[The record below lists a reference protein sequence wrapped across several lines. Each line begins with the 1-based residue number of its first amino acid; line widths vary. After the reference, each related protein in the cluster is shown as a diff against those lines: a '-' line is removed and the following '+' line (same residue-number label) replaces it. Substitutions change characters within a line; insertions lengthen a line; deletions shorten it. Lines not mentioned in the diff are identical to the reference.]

1 MRRMIG
7 VGSDVSPLQSLIYLK
22 IRLIENKM
30 ASFEI
35 ILQTLHASDLP
46 PSQTKKSIEDC
57 KK

>member
-46 PSQTKKSIEDC
+46 PLPNKKVNRRL
-57 KK
+57 